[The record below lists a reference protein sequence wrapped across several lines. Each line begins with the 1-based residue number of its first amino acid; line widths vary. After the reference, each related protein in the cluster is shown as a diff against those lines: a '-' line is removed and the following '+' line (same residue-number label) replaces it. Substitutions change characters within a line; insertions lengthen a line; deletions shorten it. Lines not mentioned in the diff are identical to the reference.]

1 MINNVIKRAE
11 IKLSQHKI
19 LGKKTNLSVFE
30 VAQLMDTL
38 KKGEMMNDSRYQQSP
53 SMFFSYTNN

>member
-11 IKLSQHKI
+11 YKLSKHKV
-19 LGKKTNLSVFE
+19 LGKQTSLSVFE

-38 KKGEMMNDSRYQQSP
+38 KTGATLNDCQNQQSP
-53 SMFFSYTNN
+53 SMFFSYTYN